1 MSSRLHRAFANH
13 PGYRSGFGLVELMIT
28 IAIMAVLAGIALPSY
43 NYMIRGNRVS
53 TQANDFL
60 SALIYARNESITR
73 SRGVTLCA
81 ADTTIGSAPTACGTS
96 ADWTKGWMVFID
108 DTVATT
114 TPTSID
120 LDSVLR
126 TWVGNSHNTLVPNAA
141 QTFVRFN
148 SRGQMKS
155 NPDTSVEFTLKPIS
169 GCSNQQQR
177 KIIVTTLGR
186 SSSLK
191 EGCT

>member
-1 MSSRLHRAFANH
+1 MTSRLHRTFASH

-53 TQANDFL
+53 NQANDFL
-60 SALIYARNESITR
+60 SAIKYARNESITR

-81 ADTTIGSAPTACGTS
+81 ADTTSGSTPTACGSS

-114 TPTSID
+114 TPATIAGTA
-120 LDSVLR
+120 VLR
-126 TWVGNSHNTLVPNAA
+126 VSVGNARNTLVPNTA
-141 QTFVRFN
+141 QTFLRFN
-148 SRGQMKS
+148 PRGQMKS
-155 NPDTSVEFTLKPIS
+155 NPAGDVTFDLKPVT
-169 GCSNQQQR
+169 GCVNQQQR
-177 KIIVTTLGR
+177 LIVVSELGR
-186 SSSLK
+186 SSSSK
-191 EGCT
+191 VNCT